1 MVNDAYQS
9 CENNVYCDFT
19 KCESDMLRYIS
30 KLRRDCATGIDG
42 ITSEHLAWAKGTKLI
57 GIICDM
63 ITICVRYGIVPDT
76 STNTTP

>member
-19 KCESDMLRYIS
+19 MRESDMLNI
-30 KLRRDCATGIDG
+30 LGNCAGTVHLALMELP
-42 ITSEHLAWAKGTKLI
+42 SEHLAWAKGTKLI

-63 ITICVRYGIVPDT
+63 ITICVLLA
-76 STNTTP
+76 